1 MKRGLR
7 TFYLLIMVVLS
18 MVPIAYGILGMG
30 QGGSNW
36 PHNPIALGT
45 IDFPA
50 NNSFIWV
57 GNDPSNARPILNLN
71 FTGLLFA
78 GNGGNFTSNVSWV
91 LRGGNGINF
100 TLIRVNDS
108 VSAGTE
114 LNNRTNVSDLKRVPI
129 IPQGYYNLTIVL
141 HNSTISNFG
150 ADDLHGFNAFVNAT
164 LTSGNITTN
173 ISLGDRFGTQPG
185 GHTIFVY
192 SQLDIQGI
200 NITNPET
207 GINITGTYV
216 FNFSIGRNNMTTNA
230 TWYAIND
237 SGGGTQL
244 GLNSSNNGTRLTFD
258 TATLKDGNYTIIVN
272 ATNMSEYTSSRVS
285 IVDTNVNVNVDNTN
299 PIIGHVTVTDG
310 VRILTN
316 ASDLNG
322 TNFLQDT
329 DIRINVTVTESNV
342 ESVYIYYNL
351 TGALA
356 TTSSTRLKLSTN
368 SLASPFT
375 YNITVNNGLFND
387 TNVTNFIIEVNDT
400 TNHLVTGNQSG
411 SGFNFTIDGTL
422 PVVHLVS
429 PANYTTDTDNQVVF
443 TINVTETYLANCS
456 LFGDFSGTF
465 ALNQKNASAITS
477 KINFNF
483 NSVVLN
489 ANITGYQWNAQCE
502 DLAKNRDFNNTNY
515 TIFED
520 PTPSAGGGGTS
531 GGSRSPN
538 PFVGYLTPKGLA
550 ATIHEGKS
558 ISFVVNGLSHKLKI
572 INIKSNEIVEV
583 TIFSHPIS
591 LEIAKDQTKDIDL
604 NHDGKKDVSITLVDI
619 TSSRNVKLLIEEFK
633 EEFKKELI
641 TELIEEPLGIYEG
654 PIPQAEVEDQTINEF
669 EEEIIVE
676 SKTGKGIIF
685 GIIILILLAGVT
697 YFYFKKEKS

>member
-7 TFYLLIMVVLS
+7 IFSLLFMVVLS
-18 MVPIAYGILGMG
+18 MGPIVYGILGMG

-36 PHNPIALGT
+36 PHNPLTLGL
-45 IDFPA
+45 INSPA

-57 GNDPSNARPILNLN
+57 GNDPSGARPTLDLN

-78 GNGGNFTSNVSWV
+78 GNGGNFTSNASWV

-114 LNNRTNVSDLKRVPI
+114 LNNRTNVSNLKRVPI

-141 HNSTISNFG
+141 HNHTISNFG
-150 ADDLHGFNAFVNAT
+150 ADDLHGLNAFVNAT
-164 LTSGNITTN
+164 IASGNITTN
-173 ISLGDRFGTQPG
+173 ISLGNRFGTQPG
-185 GHTIFVY
+185 GHAIFVY
-192 SQLDIQGI
+192 SRLDIKGI
-200 NITNPET
+200 NITAPET
-207 GINITGTYV
+207 GTNITGIYF

-244 GLNSSNNGTRLTFD
+244 GLNNSNNGTIFSFNTS
-258 TATLKDGNYTIIVN
+258 TLKDGNYTIVVN

-285 IVDTNVNVNVDNTN
+285 IVDTNVNVNVDNTD

-310 VRILTN
+310 ARILTN

-368 SLASPFT
+368 SLSSPFT
-375 YNITVNNGLFND
+375 YNITVDNGRFND

-400 TNHLVTGNQSG
+400 TNHLVTENQGG

-429 PANYTTDTDNQVVF
+429 PANYTTDTDNKVVF

-456 LFGDFSGTF
+456 LFGDFNGTF

-477 KINFNF
+477 GVNFDF
-483 NSVVLN
+483 NSLILN

-502 DLAKNRDFNNTNY
+502 DLAKNRDFNKTNY

-520 PTPSAGGGGTS
+520 PTPPGGGGGTS

-538 PFVGYLTPKGLA
+538 PFVGYLAPEGLT
-550 ATIHEGKS
+550 ATIHEGES
-558 ISFVVNGLSHKLKI
+558 INFVVNSLSHKLKI
-572 INIKSNEIVEV
+572 ISIKSNGMVEI

-591 LEIAKDQTKDIDL
+591 FEIAKDQTKDIDL

-619 TSSRNVKLLIEEFK
+619 TSSRNVKLLIED
-633 EEFKKELI
+633 FKKKLI
-641 TELIEEPLGIYEG
+641 TEFIEGPLGIDEG
-654 PIPQAEVEDQTINEF
+654 STPQAEVGDQTINEF
-669 EEEIIVE
+669 EEEIFVE
-676 SKTGKGIIF
+676 PKTNKGIIF
-685 GIIILILLAGVT
+685 GIVILILLVGIT